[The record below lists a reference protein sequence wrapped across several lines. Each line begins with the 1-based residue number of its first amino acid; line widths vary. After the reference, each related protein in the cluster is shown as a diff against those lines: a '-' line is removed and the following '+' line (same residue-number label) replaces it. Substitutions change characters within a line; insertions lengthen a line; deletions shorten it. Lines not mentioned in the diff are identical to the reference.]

1 MCTLGC
7 ASRKS
12 ATAIA
17 FSECLSIL
25 RARVFKL
32 RWSRN
37 ASNGDCRRQN
47 HKPNQFE
54 SAMVI
59 DIRPIRLMA

>member
-1 MCTLGC
+1 MENEATVHVLEGQYYHHCRTGLCTLGC
-7 ASRKS
+7 ASRNS

-25 RARVFKL
+25 TAKVFKL

-37 ASNGDCRRQN
+37 ASNGDYKR
-47 HKPNQFE
+47 
-54 SAMVI
+54 
-59 DIRPIRLMA
+59 